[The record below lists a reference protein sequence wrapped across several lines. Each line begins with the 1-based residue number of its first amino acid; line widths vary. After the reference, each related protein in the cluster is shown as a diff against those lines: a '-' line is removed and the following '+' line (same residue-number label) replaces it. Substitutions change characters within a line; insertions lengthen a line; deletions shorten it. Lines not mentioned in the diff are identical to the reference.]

1 MCVFKM
7 LKMYTAHGRACT
19 HMFQAQLVITQPSCL
34 SPDEWLH
41 VAITDQRGGQARY
54 LPGSDIP

>member
-1 MCVFKM
+1 M

-34 SPDEWLH
+34 SPDERLH